1 MPGPCDAPLVGRLCD
16 ATGSVVG
23 AVAKSGFEAAARSMG
38 EGADQ
43 MLQITTSAWMAVPSG
58 TATQQDTV
66 RWLQGDLLQ
75 LTLFVAVIGFIVAGA
90 KTALLRRTEDLR
102 LAFFG
107 AFRLMTVTAAGG
119 TVLYLILRLGD
130 DFAQWIV
137 ADSMGGEL
145 ETSNIFSFAKAGVVN
160 SGILLILG
168 FLAIIGSI
176 VQIGLLL
183 VRSGLL
189 VVLAGAWPLSAAA
202 SMTAAGEHMWK
213 KLTGWIVAF
222 ALYKPAAAIVY
233 AVAFRLMQGGDSA
246 NAGEQLLA
254 LVQGVVLLFVAILA
268 LPSLLRLVVPA
279 TTAVG
284 SASVGGAIA
293 GGAVLATGAVA
304 VPALAGGAPAM
315 GIAGAAGVNGSNGA
329 AGLASGNRPP
339 GANGSAGGGRPS
351 GGDGPGS
358 GSGPAGGAGPAG
370 GSPRGASP
378 GAPSTGGASPAPGGP
393 PGTPPTRGPSG
404 AGSGAA
410 GFATGAAGVARGA
423 ESAVEG
429 EDRT

>member
-1 MPGPCDAPLVGRLCD
+1 VAGPCDVPIVGEVCG
-16 ATGSVVG
+16 AVGSAVG
-23 AVAKSGFEAAARSMG
+23 AVAKNGFEAAARSMG

-75 LTLFVAVIGFIVAGA
+75 LTMFVAVIGFIVAGA
-90 KTALLRRTEDLR
+90 KTALSHRTDSLR
-102 LAFFG
+102 LALFG

-119 TVLYLILRLGD
+119 TILYLVLRLGD

-137 ADSMGGEL
+137 ADSMGGQL
-145 ETSNIFSFAKAGVVN
+145 DTSNIFSFAKAGVVN

-233 AVAFRLMQGGDSA
+233 AVAFRLIQGGDSA

-284 SASVGGAIA
+284 GASAGGAIA
-293 GGAVLATGAVA
+293 GAAVLATGAVA
-304 VPALAGGAPAM
+304 VPALAGGLAPAM
-315 GIAGAAGVNGSNGA
+315 AAGAAGANGSNGA

-339 GANGSAGGGRPS
+339 GANGSAGGARPG
-351 GGDGPGS
+351 GGDGP
-358 GSGPAGGAGPAG
+358 GSGPAGGAGPSG
-370 GSPRGASP
+370 NGPKGASP
-378 GAPSTGGASPAPGGP
+378 GAPSPGGASPAPGSP
-393 PGTPPTRGPSG
+393 PGTPPARGPSG

-423 ESAVEG
+423 QGAVEG